1 MKSEDFIKLGF
12 IVVALII
19 FSSLYLLSTWM
30 DVPFVVKSKVI
41 AMQLVTFA
49 LIGGAFALYLYQ
61 DISGWFFSPLIVMN
75 SYIGFIPLMNYKSV
89 PFYSEAIIH
98 TPAYFGQMWFHG
110 LMVFGILFIGY
121 ALIFYRQ
128 KMH

>member
-49 LIGGAFALYLYQ
+49 LIEGHLLYIFIKIYR
-61 DISGWFFSPLIVMN
+61 DGFFSFD
-75 SYIGFIPLMNYKSV
+75 SD
-89 PFYSEAIIH
+89 E
-98 TPAYFGQMWFHG
+98 
-110 LMVFGILFIGY
+110 
-121 ALIFYRQ
+121 
-128 KMH
+128 

>member
-49 LIGGAFALYLYQ
+49 LIGGAFALYFYQ
-61 DISGWFFSPLIVMN
+61 DISGWFFL
-75 SYIGFIPLMNYKSV
+75 L
-89 PFYSEAIIH
+89 
-98 TPAYFGQMWFHG
+98 
-110 LMVFGILFIGY
+110 
-121 ALIFYRQ
+121 
-128 KMH
+128 